1 MRFNE
6 LAKAVAGLL
15 NRARSS
21 ANSNA
26 QSSPNAGGPADDA
39 LQTIIDTIP
48 ALVVRRGADGKID
61 YVNRAWRDF
70 TGLSGPES
78 YDAAAIHP
86 DDRPRVEQPWLS
98 HLGKGEQFETEYRVR
113 SANGE
118 YRWLLVRRTPL
129 RDSNG
134 KVIAWYG
141 VGYDIEDRKRAETAL
156 QTMIDTIPALVV
168 RRGADGKIDYVNQT
182 WCTFTGLSQGQPPE
196 IYEAAAMHPDDRPR
210 VDPPWREHLSK
221 GESFETEYRV
231 RRADG
236 EYRWLSVHR
245 TPLRDN
251 NGKVIAWYGVG
262 YDIED
267 KKRAENALRQS
278 ESNLAE
284 AQKLS
289 HTGSFSWNLTSG
301 KIAWSA
307 ETFRIFE
314 HEPAP
319 NVTFDMVLDRVH
331 PDDVALVHSV
341 VDRAVAHKEAF
352 DFEHRLLMPD
362 GSIKHLHVV
371 AQALFDDPQ
380 NLRFAGA
387 LMDVTAHREDEQSL
401 RRSEERYRT
410 LIHHLPVALLQ
421 VDSSRLGD
429 IFDELKAK
437 GVTDIA
443 AHLDAH
449 PDLIAFAGN
458 AVRVIDVN
466 QQAVSLFGGTSPSDF
481 IGPIAF
487 LFAVSKQSARRVM
500 IAHFNGERTHAETT
514 KIKTIDGR
522 VRDVQLSVSYPVGHS
537 KLDATLIC
545 VEDITDRLRTEG
557 QLRQLQTEF
566 AHAAR
571 ISTLGELSSSIAHE
585 VNQPLAAILT
595 NAETSLRWLSR
606 EDPNITKVEQ
616 LTSRIVKNAQHASDI
631 VKRIRGMATKNE
643 SEHTT
648 LDLNEVV
655 SDALL
660 LIRHD
665 IDSRSIDLNAVFD
678 RQIPAVAGDRVQLQQ
693 VVINLLV
700 NSIQAMS
707 SPNVAQHQLD
717 LRTSRDTDG
726 CVVFSIHDSGTGIAE
741 KDIDKVFE
749 SFFSTKNAGMGIG
762 LAICRSIITA
772 HGGSISVRNHP
783 SGGAEFQFWLPAN

>member
-6 LAKAVAGLL
+6 LAKAAAGLL

-21 ANSNA
+21 ANPHA
-26 QSSPNAGGPADDA
+26 QSSPNAGGPVDDA

-61 YVNRAWRDF
+61 YVNQAWRAF

-86 DDRPRVEQPWLS
+86 DDRPRVEQLWLS
-98 HLGKGEQFETEYRVR
+98 QLGKGEQFETEYRVR
-113 SANGE
+113 SADGE
-118 YRWLLVRRTPL
+118 YRWLFIRRTPL
-129 RDSNG
+129 RDNNG

-196 IYEAAAMHPDDRPR
+196 IYEAAAMHPGDRPR

-221 GESFETEYRV
+221 GEAFETEYRLQ
-231 RRADG
+231 RADG

-267 KKRAENALRQS
+267 KKRAENALRES
-278 ESNLAE
+278 EANLAG

-314 HEPAP
+314 YEPAP
-319 NVTFDMVLDRVH
+319 NVTFDMVLKRVH
-331 PDDVALVHSV
+331 PDDVALVRGV

-352 DFEHRLLMPD
+352 DFEHRLRMPG

-371 AQALFDDPQ
+371 AHVLVDDPQ
-380 NLRFAGA
+380 DVRIAGA
-387 LMDVTAHREDEQSL
+387 IMDVTARRETEWAL

-410 LIHHLPVALLQ
+410 LVHHLPVALLQ
-421 VDSSRLGD
+421 VDSSRIAE
-429 IFDELKAK
+429 IFEELKAK
-437 GVTDIA
+437 GVTDIGA
-443 AHLDAH
+443 YLDAH
-449 PDLIAFAGN
+449 PELIAFAKD
-458 AVRVIDVN
+458 AVRVTDVN
-466 QQAVSLFGGTSPSDF
+466 QQAISLFGGTSASDL
-481 IGPIAF
+481 IGPVGI
-487 LFAVSKQSARRVM
+487 LFAASKQTARRVM
-500 IAHFNGERTHAETT
+500 IAHFNGERSYAEQT
-514 KIKTIDGR
+514 KFKTIDGR
-522 VRDVQLSVSYPVGHS
+522 VRDVQLSVTYPIDS
-537 KLDATLIC
+537 KKLDATLIC
-545 VEDITDRLRTEG
+545 IEDITDRLRTEG
-557 QLRQLQTEF
+557 QLRQLQAEF

-571 ISTLGELSSSIAHE
+571 ISTLGELASSIAHE

-606 EDPNITKVEQ
+606 DEPNVLKVEQ

-631 VKRIRGMATKNE
+631 VKRIRGMTTKNE
-643 SEHTT
+643 SEHSA

-655 SDALL
+655 NDALL
-660 LIRHD
+660 FIRHD
-665 IDSRSIDLNAVFD
+665 IEARSIDLNVGLD
-678 RQIPAVAGDRVQLQQ
+678 SQLPAVAGDRVQLQQ
-693 VVINLLV
+693 VVVNLLV
-700 NSIQAMS
+700 NGIQATS
-707 SPNVAQHQLD
+707 SPSVARPQLD
-717 LRTSRDTDG
+717 LHTTRDKEG
-726 CVVFSIHDSGTGIAE
+726 RAVFSIRDSGPGIAE
-741 KDIDKVFE
+741 KDIDRIFE
-749 SFFSTKNAGMGIG
+749 SFFTTKSAGMGIG

-772 HGGSISVRNHP
+772 HGGSISAANHP
-783 SGGAEFQFWLPAN
+783 SGGAAFQFWLPAK

>member
-1 MRFNE
+1 MW
-6 LAKAVAGLL
+6 LAKAAAGLL

-21 ANSNA
+21 ANLSA
-26 QSSPNAGGPADDA
+26 QPSPNAGGPAEDA

-48 ALVVRRGADGKID
+48 ALVVRRSADGKID

-86 DDRPRVEQPWLS
+86 DDQPRVEQPWLS

-113 SANGE
+113 SADGE

-129 RDSNG
+129 HDNTG

-141 VGYDIEDRKRAETAL
+141 VGYDIEDRKRAEIAL

-168 RRGADGKIDYVNQT
+168 RRGVDGKIDYVNQT
-182 WCTFTGLSQGQPPE
+182 WCTFTGLAQGQPPE

-221 GESFETEYRV
+221 GQSFETEYRL

-267 KKRAENALRQS
+267 KKRAENALRES
-278 ESNLAE
+278 EASLAE

-289 HTGSFSWNLTSG
+289 HTGSFGWNVTSG
-301 KIAWSA
+301 EILWSD

-314 HEPAP
+314 YEPAP
-319 NVTFDMVLDRVH
+319 NVTFNMVLNRTH
-331 PDDVALVHSV
+331 PDDVALVKSV
-341 VDRAVAHKEAF
+341 VDRAVAHKSAF
-352 DFEHRLLMPD
+352 DFEHRLRMPN
-362 GSIKHLHVV
+362 GSIKYLHVV
-371 AQALFDDPQ
+371 AQVLIDEPQ
-380 NLRFAGA
+380 NVRIAGA
-387 LMDVTAHREDEQSL
+387 IMDVTARRETEQAL

-410 LIHHLPVALLQ
+410 LVHHLPVALLQ
-421 VDSSRLGD
+421 VDSSRMGEV
-429 IFDELKAK
+429 FDALRTK
-437 GVTDIA
+437 GVTDIG

-449 PDLIAFAGN
+449 PELIEFAGN
-458 AVRVIDVN
+458 AVRVTDVN
-466 QQAVSLFGGTSPSDF
+466 QRAVSLFGGTKPSEF

-487 LFAVSKQSARRVM
+487 LFTASKQSARRVM
-500 IAHFNGERTHAETT
+500 VAHFNGDRSHAETT

-522 VRDVQLSVSYPVGHS
+522 IRDVQLSVTYPIGAT

-545 VEDITDRLRTEG
+545 IEDITDRLRTEG
-557 QLRQLQTEF
+557 QLRQLQSEF

-571 ISTLGELSSSIAHE
+571 IATLGELSSSIAHE
-585 VNQPLAAILT
+585 VNQPLTAILT

-606 EDPNITKVEQ
+606 DDPNITKVEQ

-631 VKRIRGMATKNE
+631 VKRIRGMTTKNE
-643 SEHTT
+643 SEHAA

-655 SDALL
+655 SDAILF
-660 LIRHD
+660 IRHD
-665 IDSRSIDLNAVFD
+665 VESHAIDLNVD
-678 RQIPAVAGDRVQLQQ
+678 LDTRLPAVTGDRVQLQQ

-707 SPNVAQHQLD
+707 SPDIARRQLD
-717 LRTSRDTDG
+717 LRTNSDKNGR
-726 CVVFSIHDSGTGIAE
+726 VVFSIQDSGPGVADE
-741 KDIDKVFE
+741 DIDKIFE
-749 SFFSTKNAGMGIG
+749 SFFTTKNAGMGIG
-762 LAICRSIITA
+762 LAICRSIITT
-772 HGGSISVRNHP
+772 HGGSISVTNHP
-783 SGGAEFQFWLPAN
+783 SGGAVFQFWLPAK